1 MKLLQTWMYKWDLDE
16 KLIYKKAAE
25 NQAIFVRDDIGMNLL
40 KSRVFIVSTHTS
52 KSCRLPVY
60 YIKMMNGVKVIMR
73 GNFYDWKLSVEL
85 PYKYEGT
92 NLIPEDCISQ
102 RMVENKYDKIPSCY
116 LEGFKESW
124 AWDGYNPNNV
134 PQKFTIECPDEYRV
148 YVVLHTL
155 KNAFP
160 NIEYK
165 LEDNK
170 QTKEE
175 IVKFIEKTYNDN
187 GFNETETKTSSNG
200 TVYTRKL
207 AKGWEILWKTHC
219 AIEDL
224 YYDKVCTCDE
234 TYNACEEPEKAA
246 DFILKYP
253 TVYQAFCSEK
263 SMFKEFKVN
272 ENRLTD

>member
-1 MKLLQTWMYKWDLDE
+1 MNKWDLDE
-16 KLIYKKAAE
+16 KLIYKNAAVK
-25 NQAIFVRDDIGMNLL
+25 QAIFVRDDIGMNLL

-52 KSCRLPVY
+52 KSCLLPVY

-85 PYKYEGT
+85 PYKYERT

-187 GFNETETKTSSNG
+187 GFNETETKIFSNG

-207 AKGWEILWKTHC
+207 ANGWEILWKTHC

-224 YYDKVCTCDE
+224 YYDNVCTCDE

-263 SMFKEFKVN
+263 NMFKKFKVN